1 MLSLPYVLKL
11 NGYVL
16 GIFLMVLGAVAAKI
30 SLKMLARL
38 ADTHNQNDFSKL
50 AEMAGGKYLRLLL

>member
-1 MLSLPYVLKL
+1 LKL

-16 GIFLMVLGAVAAKI
+16 GIFLMILGAVAAKI

-38 ADTHNQNDFSKL
+38 ADTHN
-50 AEMAGGKYLRLLL
+50 